1 MKTLIRKNIS
11 YFFETDSGTLNNT
24 YLNNFKILNNV
35 FLKNQKKELQEEN
48 TESKI
53 GNYLKSR

>member
-1 MKTLIRKNIS
+1 MPNKKAII
-11 YFFETDSGTLNNT
+11 
-24 YLNNFKILNNV
+24 
-35 FLKNQKKELQEEN
+35 KNQKKELQEEN